1 MKSILKRALP
11 LLLLVLS
18 PFASAQ
24 SLIGTATVYDP
35 TGYQIATYP
44 SIGATLDLTARTM
57 SISPFNFFGLQ
68 LSVSD
73 IELLDPGVHTRPI
86 GTVNVGTNQL
96 GAFMTIHW
104 GPNNIRMFLVWNKS
118 VAGSA
123 VSLVPADSD
132 GDGIPGHRL
141 VEGPFVGFTL
151 VYEFKDPAAP
161 GIEANIV
168 NLSGNTYKAC
178 NQLGGAR
185 FNLHA
190 NVILLGDTQLQ
201 SIRWFLDGNQVATDT
216 TVDLLVPVGLHT
228 VELVASNT
236 TGQSDSDTLGL
247 NVSDY
252 AAPVANVI
260 FTDQRDGSEISAIT
274 ENNMYFVVPN
284 VSVTDVCDPAPQ
296 VSAVADTVSQ
306 VTEGFVMKIQ
316 GNNGSVSMPSSG
328 VELRTTATDASGNT
342 ATQSFILPISN

>member
-11 LLLLVLS
+11 LLLLMLS
-18 PFASAQ
+18 SFASAQ
-24 SLIGTATVYDP
+24 TLIGTATVYDP
-35 TGYQIATYP
+35 TGYQ
-44 SIGATLDLTARTM
+44 
-57 SISPFNFFGLQ
+57 
-68 LSVSD
+68 
-73 IELLDPGVHTRPI
+73 
-86 GTVNVGTNQL
+86 
-96 GAFMTIHW
+96 
-104 GPNNIRMFLVWNKS
+104 
-118 VAGSA
+118 
-123 VSLVPADSD
+123 
-132 GDGIPGHRL
+132 
-141 VEGPFVGFTL
+141 
-151 VYEFKDPAAP
+151 
-161 GIEANIV
+161 
-168 NLSGNTYKAC
+168 
-178 NQLGGAR
+178 
-185 FNLHA
+185 
-190 NVILLGDTQLQ
+190 
-201 SIRWFLDGNQVATDT
+201 VAT
-216 TVDLLVPVGLHT
+216 
-228 VELVASNT
+228 NT

-342 ATQSFILPISN
+342 ATQSFILPINNQASSRHRVQKKR